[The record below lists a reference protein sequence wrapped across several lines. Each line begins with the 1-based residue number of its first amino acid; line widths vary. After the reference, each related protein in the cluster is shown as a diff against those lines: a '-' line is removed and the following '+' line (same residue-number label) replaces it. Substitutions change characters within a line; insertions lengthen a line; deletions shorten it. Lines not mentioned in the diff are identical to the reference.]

1 MAGDLINRLD
11 QASAGHVATYGD
23 AVPNLFADALAEIE
37 HLRKLEDAAQRL
49 DSGYP
54 TNEYRP
60 GGYAVTLEQQTKTRR
75 EAAALMLSL
84 VRPWGKRP

>member
-37 HLRKLEDAAQRL
+37 HLRKLEDAVHRL
-49 DSGYP
+49 DTGYP
-54 TNEYRP
+54 TADYSISGRRIS
-60 GGYAVTLEQQTKTRR
+60 LEDQARTRR
-75 EAAALMLSL
+75 ESAALMLSL
-84 VRPWGKRP
+84 VRQWRRRP